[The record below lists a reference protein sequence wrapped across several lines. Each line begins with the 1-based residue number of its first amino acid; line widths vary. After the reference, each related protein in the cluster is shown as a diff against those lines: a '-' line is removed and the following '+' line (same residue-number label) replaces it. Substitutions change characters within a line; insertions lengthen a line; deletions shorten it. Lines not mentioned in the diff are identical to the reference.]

1 MVTTSSTVTRGIRV
15 EVEAQYI
22 PERSSPETQR
32 WFFAYRVRLVNEG
45 DVKVQLLSRH
55 WIITD
60 ANGREEEVKGPGV
73 VGAQPVLELAGEFE
87 YTSFCPL
94 GTPFGSM
101 RGTYQ
106 MVTDK
111 GEMFDA
117 TIAPFSL
124 NEPLSIN

>member
-1 MVTTSSTVTRGIRV
+1 MVTTSSAVTRGIRV
-15 EVEAQYI
+15 EVEARYI

-55 WIITD
+55 WVITD
-60 ANGREEEVKGPGV
+60 ANGHEEEVKGPGV
-73 VGAQPVLELAGEFE
+73 VGAQPVLEPAGEFE

-106 MVTDK
+106 MVTDA

-117 TIAPFSL
+117 TIAPFTL
-124 NEPLSIN
+124 AEPLSIN